1 MKTIDK
7 EYQTELTCLMHLV
20 RYIKRICHLLFLP
33 AITNPLT
40 RFILELEIYDASM
53 FPGMSCE
60 MVNGEVKEA
69 TTFLLMYIEFQTRG
83 GIYSLTLKCR
93 KIE

>member
-1 MKTIDK
+1 MFNAPSQI
-7 EYQTELTCLMHLV
+7 HLL
-20 RYIKRICHLLFLP
+20 RILLFLP

-40 RFILELEIYDASM
+40 RFILEVEIYDASM

>member
-1 MKTIDK
+1 
-7 EYQTELTCLMHLV
+7 MHLV
-20 RYIKRICHLLFLP
+20 RYIYYVYLISFVFP

-40 RFILELEIYDASM
+40 QRILELEIFDGSM

-69 TTFLLMYIEFQTRG
+69 TTFLLMYIEFQTRWG
-83 GIYSLTLKCR
+83 NI
-93 KIE
+93 

>member
-1 MKTIDK
+1 MN
-7 EYQTELTCLMHLV
+7 LV
-20 RYIKRICHLLFLP
+20 IYIHYAFFYLLFLL

-40 RFILELEIYDASM
+40 RRILEVEIFNASM